1 MKWSPVYHVSTI
13 FGNHVTAGVLW
24 VKMTFL
30 PACKQTK
37 WRPDRTKF
45 GGEIVSQTRVPPV
58 STPMNNLF
66 STPRVNRD
74 IVRKTKLSFRS
85 CVTIL
90 SIILSEKSQIHDLKF
105 SSDNPW
111 SAKPDICR
119 FRGVGS
125 LYCFPR
131 SPKNDF
137 NNTEQV

>member
-1 MKWSPVYHVSTI
+1 MSTI

-45 GGEIVSQTRVPPV
+45 GGEIVCQTRVSPV

-74 IVRKTKLSFRS
+74 IVRNTKLSFL
-85 CVTIL
+85 VIFFFTVL
-90 SIILSEKSQIHDLKF
+90 SVILSEKSQIHDLKF
-105 SSDNPW
+105 SSDNR
-111 SAKPDICR
+111 DIVR
-119 FRGVGS
+119 KIKLSFLVIF
-125 LYCFPR
+125 YCSRRNF
-131 SPKNDF
+131 
-137 NNTEQV
+137 E

>member
-1 MKWSPVYHVSTI
+1 MSTI

-66 STPRVNRD
+66 STPRAN
-74 IVRKTKLSFRS
+74 IVCSTVSSMLSGLETRS
-85 CVTIL
+85 L
-90 SIILSEKSQIHDLKF
+90 GL
-105 SSDNPW
+105 
-111 SAKPDICR
+111 
-119 FRGVGS
+119 
-125 LYCFPR
+125 
-131 SPKNDF
+131 
-137 NNTEQV
+137 NTLGTT

>member
-58 STPMNNLF
+58 STPVNNYF
-66 STPRVNRD
+66 STPRVKTAP
-74 IVRKTKLSFRS
+74 VR
-85 CVTIL
+85 
-90 SIILSEKSQIHDLKF
+90 Q
-105 SSDNPW
+105 
-111 SAKPDICR
+111 
-119 FRGVGS
+119 
-125 LYCFPR
+125 Y
-131 SPKNDF
+131 
-137 NNTEQV
+137 